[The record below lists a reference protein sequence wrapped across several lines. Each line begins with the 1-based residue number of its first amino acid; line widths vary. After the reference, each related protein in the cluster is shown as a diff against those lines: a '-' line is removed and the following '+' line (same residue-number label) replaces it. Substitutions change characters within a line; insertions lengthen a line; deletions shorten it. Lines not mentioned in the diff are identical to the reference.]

1 METTAA
7 GLGVRLVDPVVRL
20 WQRLIS
26 IGVQPSLT
34 EWQRKR
40 VHLLNGISAVTI
52 AIYAGYVLVFFNSPD
67 YMTYRICL
75 FGVFLNL
82 PPFFLNYYHRYDA
95 AAYYC
100 ALSVTVLCSFIAIA
114 RKYDGVE
121 YYLISNSIVPML
133 FFRNFWK
140 IFVLF
145 CVNVA
150 AFFAVRHGMTV
161 IEPFLYVP
169 NSQYFYKANV
179 LLCFLTL
186 FVVVFYFRLENF
198 RQEQMLTEKNET
210 LERSLE
216 NLRNTQT
223 QLVQQEKLAS
233 LGALTAGIAHEIQNP
248 LNFVDNFSEVGLE
261 LVQEL
266 RDELA
271 HESLSEKGREA
282 VGLLIADLTQSHQKV
297 NEHADRAGSIVKNML
312 QHSRTSNGQRQP
324 TDLNHMADEYLRLA
338 YHGLRAK
345 HADFTAALSTDFNT
359 RLGLVPVVVE
369 DLGRVLLNLFNNA
382 FYAVHKKATQLPP
395 GTYTP
400 SVSVSTQRV
409 AKGVIIRVR
418 DNGTGIPPE
427 ELDKIFHPFFTT
439 KPPGEGTG
447 LGLSLSYDIVT
458 QGHGGTLSVKSGV
471 GEYTEFTMWLPLSPD
486 AGPTVQAGKANGRSR
501 ASH

>member
-7 GLGVRLVDPVVRL
+7 GLGAKLIDPVVRL
-20 WQRLIS
+20 WQRLIN

-34 EWQRKR
+34 DWQRKR

-67 YMTYRICL
+67 YMTFRICL

-82 PPFFLNYYHRYDA
+82 PPFFFNYYHRYDA

-186 FVVVFYFRLENF
+186 FVVVYYFRLENF

-216 NLRNTQT
+216 NLQNTQT
-223 QLVQQEKLAS
+223 RLVQQEKLAS

-266 RDELA
+266 RDEPGPRVAVGARPGGRRPAHRRFNPDPAESERARRPGRQHREKHAAALA
-271 HESLSEKGREA
+271 HQQRPAPAHRPQPPGRRIPA
-282 VGLLIADLTQSHQKV
+282 LGL
-297 NEHADRAGSIVKNML
+297 
-312 QHSRTSNGQRQP
+312 P
-324 TDLNHMADEYLRLA
+324 RLA
-338 YHGLRAK
+338 GQAR
-345 HADFTAALSTDFNT
+345 
-359 RLGLVPVVVE
+359 RLYRRP
-369 DLGRVLLNLFNNA
+369 
-382 FYAVHKKATQLPP
+382 
-395 GTYTP
+395 
-400 SVSVSTQRV
+400 
-409 AKGVIIRVR
+409 
-418 DNGTGIPPE
+418 
-427 ELDKIFHPFFTT
+427 FHR
-439 KPPGEGTG
+439 
-447 LGLSLSYDIVT
+447 L
-458 QGHGGTLSVKSGV
+458 
-471 GEYTEFTMWLPLSPD
+471 
-486 AGPTVQAGKANGRSR
+486 
-501 ASH
+501 